1 MNIFDFDLCVNA
13 ERDCNWWCWQDCEI
27 LGLWAHKG
35 WGLWEEQV
43 SYYLRSQTQLSH
55 SDFSI
60 PLSLLG
66 FNVLLLCV
74 IHRRLMV
81 KHIRTL
87 QLDEDVLCVRYSP
100 DQRLLAVSLL
110 DCTVKIFYTDTL
122 KVNHK
127 HSIALQY
134 FPHTTTHS
142 IMLNPYINPML
153 CVKKK
158 NIYILTVSNKSP
170 LFYSNYI
177 YWEIFFHQQTSW
189 HYMQTGPVY
198 IE

>member
-1 MNIFDFDLCVNA
+1 M
-13 ERDCNWWCWQDCEI
+13 RT
-27 LGLWAHKG
+27 LGGTSELLSAI
-35 WGLWEEQV
+35 
-43 SYYLRSQTQLSH
+43 TNTLSH

-142 IMLNPYINPML
+142 IMLNPYINAL
-153 CVKKK
+153 CKK
-158 NIYILTVSNKSP
+158 NNNINSVQQKPTVLLELHLLRDIFPPTNILTLYADRP
-170 LFYSNYI
+170 GLY
-177 YWEIFFHQQTSW
+177 
-189 HYMQTGPVY
+189 
-198 IE
+198 